1 MIFKKTNIINSLDCI
16 LAHSINFKDGRLKKG
31 KIITKKD
38 IHILT
43 DSKIDEILVGII
55 EKDDVT
61 ENIAANKIA
70 ELILGKN
77 IYKKQAFT
85 GRSNLYSK
93 YDGVLEISEKVVNK
107 INSIN
112 ESITIATLPNWS

>member
-43 DSKIDEILVGII
+43 DSKIDEILG
-55 EKDDVT
+55 
-61 ENIAANKIA
+61 
-70 ELILGKN
+70 
-77 IYKKQAFT
+77 FT
-85 GRSNLYSK
+85 GLSSK
-93 YDGVLEISEKVVNK
+93 FDEIFLFEYKNFHVLEIEKF
-107 INSIN
+107 SIRS
-112 ESITIATLPNWS
+112 SIFF